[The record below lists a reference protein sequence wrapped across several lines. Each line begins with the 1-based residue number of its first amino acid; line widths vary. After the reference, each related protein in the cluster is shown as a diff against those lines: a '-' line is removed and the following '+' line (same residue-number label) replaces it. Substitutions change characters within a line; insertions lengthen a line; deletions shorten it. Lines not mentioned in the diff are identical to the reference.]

1 MSIVAAATAPN
12 EVWAEAIVAWACLA
26 LAVPL
31 VLRGMRRGRFDPSDR
46 LPPAGSAWPLV
57 LALAWGL
64 LVWMAVPAYL
74 LAHRPALKAATS
86 APAEPTSAV
95 PAAQKKLDLS
105 ALPPKEVAILSTV
118 PHLAAFFALLTL
130 DLAVYGG
137 KLGRLGFSLRQA
149 RTGLAW
155 GTVMSFV
162 FIPLV
167 FGGAVLTEWVYR
179 AMDYAHPQEHDLLR
193 VLGRTDDVAVRVVLV
208 LGATVVAPLSE
219 ELLFR
224 GHAQTI
230 FRRALAR
237 LSGTG
242 PPGTTP
248 PWATW
253 SAIVLASALFAS
265 VHAAWTWPPIFLL
278 SLCLGWLYER
288 FGNLWAVVAAHS
300 MFNIVSTLIFLKWGG
315 VN

>member
-1 MSIVAAATAPN
+1 MPIVAAATAPN
-12 EVWAEAIVAWACLA
+12 EVWAEAVVAAACLGF
-26 LAVPL
+26 AVPL
-31 VLRGMRRGRFDPSDR
+31 LVRGVRRGSFDPSDR

-74 LAHRPALKAATS
+74 LSSRPALNEAAPSTAEAS
-86 APAEPTSAV
+86 HAQPAPP
-95 PAAQKKLDLS
+95 KKLDLA

-118 PHLAAFFALLTL
+118 PHLAALVALLTL
-130 DLAVYGG
+130 DLVVYGG
-137 KLGRLGFSLRQA
+137 SLGRLGFSLRQA
-149 RTGLAW
+149 WTGLAW
-155 GTVMSFV
+155 GAILSFV
-162 FIPLV
+162 FNPLV
-167 FGGAVLTEWVYR
+167 LGGSMLVEWLYR
-179 AMDYAHPQEHDLLR
+179 AIDYIHPRQHDLLG

-237 LSGTG
+237 LSGTDAHS
-242 PPGTTP
+242 PPP
-248 PWATW
+248 AWATW
-253 SAIVLASALFAS
+253 GAIVLASALFAS
-265 VHAAWTWPPIFLL
+265 VHAPWTWPPIFLL
-278 SLCLGWLYER
+278 SLCLGWVYER
-288 FGNLWAVVAAHS
+288 FGNLWAPVAAHS

-315 VN
+315 AN